1 MGDIT
6 KRQHYVWRNYLK
18 AWTVTKSTT
27 GRLFA
32 AHNKNEQW
40 ILLGK
45 NNEGFLVGINNVAV
59 GNYFYDTT
67 QASEEDYYYT
77 RLYLKKRFNELFPR
91 YQLTANIDNL
101 RSTERDFLEKIYI
114 SQVEKDGI
122 PFLEKLVQ
130 GDFPFNEQSKVVT
143 LNEKIQK
150 DIFMSLIFQEEVP
163 DRCLE
168 AIEALNE
175 LERGGDKQFQFYEFL
190 SVQYLRTKFAKNQVE
205 KLQKLDEK
213 IKKMNVTLAFHFF
226 TLPIDAV
233 TLAISLV
240 KNNFFIKM
248 LINKTDVPFI
258 TTDNPAINLMHNYN
272 SEAEPKELIIYY
284 PISPTISIL
293 CTNTIHSNCKEVIL
307 SILVYTFF
315 SRMFDLCCL
324 Q

>member
-114 SQVEKDGI
+114 SQ
-122 PFLEKLVQ
+122 
-130 GDFPFNEQSKVVT
+130 
-143 LNEKIQK
+143 
-150 DIFMSLIFQEEVP
+150 
-163 DRCLE
+163 
-168 AIEALNE
+168 
-175 LERGGDKQFQFYEFL
+175 
-190 SVQYLRTKFAKNQVE
+190 
-205 KLQKLDEK
+205 
-213 IKKMNVTLAFHFF
+213 
-226 TLPIDAV
+226 
-233 TLAISLV
+233 
-240 KNNFFIKM
+240 
-248 LINKTDVPFI
+248 
-258 TTDNPAINLMHNYN
+258 
-272 SEAEPKELIIYY
+272 
-284 PISPTISIL
+284 
-293 CTNTIHSNCKEVIL
+293 
-307 SILVYTFF
+307 
-315 SRMFDLCCL
+315 
-324 Q
+324 